1 MTRGSPACAGTRPAT
16 AARPRWSSGT
26 TGGKWSRSTRS
37 SAGPRSRSTTT
48 SPPTACWSTRWS
60 TTATPRSAAR
70 PARSGSSPA
79 PTRAA
84 GAGPARERPSAAS
97 MLERGVSGGSS
108 PLKPAELKRALVA
121 VAHGSADP
129 RAAAAIGEL
138 MPLVARR
145 AADRGL
151 SVPDLRVAYLGH
163 AAPSVPQ
170 VMRTF
175 GPDTQVTV
183 LPLLLTAAY
192 HSKTDIPRVLA
203 RAGTARLNV
212 TYGAP
217 LGPHPLL
224 LRALERRLPE
234 TAFEDP
240 ADTGVVL
247 AAAGSSDPEANATI
261 AGLAAQWQ
269 AAVGWFAVRPAYAS
283 AVSPA
288 AAGGQGSTAP
298 AQAVTELLRA
308 GARRVVVAS
317 YLLAPGLF
325 ADRIRDASLAAGA
338 AEVSPALLSL
348 PPAAEGGAAPE
359 VADIVLDRYQEA
371 AMRERT
377 AA

>member
-1 MTRGSPACAGTRPAT
+1 
-16 AARPRWSSGT
+16 
-26 TGGKWSRSTRS
+26 
-37 SAGPRSRSTTT
+37 
-48 SPPTACWSTRWS
+48 
-60 TTATPRSAAR
+60 
-70 PARSGSSPA
+70 
-79 PTRAA
+79 
-84 GAGPARERPSAAS
+84 
-97 MLERGVSGGSS
+97 MLKRGVSGGSS

-138 MPLVARR
+138 VPLVARR

-170 VMRTF
+170 VVRTF

-203 RAGTARLNV
+203 RAGKQV

-234 TAFEDP
+234 TAFEHP
-240 ADTGVVL
+240 AETGVVL

-261 AGLAAQWQ
+261 ARLAAQWQ
-269 AAVGWFAVRPAYAS
+269 AAAGWFAVRAAYAS
-283 AVSPA
+283 AVSP
-288 AAGGQGSTAP
+288 TP

-338 AEVSPALLSL
+338 AEVSPAL
-348 PPAAEGGAAPE
+348 GALTE

-371 AMRERT
+371 ALRERT

>member
-1 MTRGSPACAGTRPAT
+1 
-16 AARPRWSSGT
+16 
-26 TGGKWSRSTRS
+26 
-37 SAGPRSRSTTT
+37 
-48 SPPTACWSTRWS
+48 
-60 TTATPRSAAR
+60 
-70 PARSGSSPA
+70 
-79 PTRAA
+79 
-84 GAGPARERPSAAS
+84 
-97 MLERGVSGGSS
+97 MLERGVPGGSS
-108 PLKPAELKRALVA
+108 PRKPAEPKEALVA

-138 MPLVARR
+138 IPLVARR
-145 AADRGL
+145 AAERGL

-163 AAPSVPQ
+163 ATPSVPQ

-175 GPDTQVTV
+175 GPGARVTV

-203 RAGTARLNV
+203 RAGTGSLDV
-212 TYGAP
+212 TYGQP

-234 TAFEDP
+234 AALQNPSEV
-240 ADTGVVL
+240 GVVL

-269 AAVGWFAVRPAYAS
+269 ARTGWFAVRPAYAS
-283 AVSPA
+283 SAAAGGQGGPAAAGGQGSPA
-288 AAGGQGSTAP
+288 AAGGQGRSARPAP
-298 AQAVTELLRA
+298 AQAVAELLKA

-325 ADRIRDASLAAGA
+325 ADRIRDASLAVGA
-338 AEVSPALLSL
+338 AAVSPAL
-348 PPAAEGGAAPE
+348 GAAPE
-359 VADIVLDRYQEA
+359 VADVILDRYQEA
-371 AMRERT
+371 TIRERI

>member
-1 MTRGSPACAGTRPAT
+1 M
-16 AARPRWSSGT
+16 
-26 TGGKWSRSTRS
+26 
-37 SAGPRSRSTTT
+37 
-48 SPPTACWSTRWS
+48 
-60 TTATPRSAAR
+60 
-70 PARSGSSPA
+70 
-79 PTRAA
+79 
-84 GAGPARERPSAAS
+84 
-97 MLERGVSGGSS
+97 
-108 PLKPAELKRALVA
+108 LKRALVA

-138 MPLVARR
+138 MSLVACR

-151 SVPDLRVAYLGH
+151 TVPDLRAAYLGH

-175 GPDTQVTV
+175 GPDTPVTV

-269 AAVGWFAVRPAYAS
+269 VTAGWFAVRPAYAS
-283 AVSPA
+283 AVSP
-288 AAGGQGSTAP
+288 AP